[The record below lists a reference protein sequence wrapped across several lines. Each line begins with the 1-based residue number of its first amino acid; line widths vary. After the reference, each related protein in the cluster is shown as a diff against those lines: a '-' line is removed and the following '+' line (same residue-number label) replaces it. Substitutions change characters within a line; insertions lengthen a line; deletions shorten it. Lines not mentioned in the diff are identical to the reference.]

1 MRITKALLELAL
13 KQAAWFNQLPLHF
26 NGPAADFMGFNDEIK
41 CKSTFV
47 PVCQYGR
54 GMIPLRGE
62 WGTDGVVRYIKKPAL

>member
-1 MRITKALLELAL
+1 MRVNKADLVRAL
-13 KQAAWFNQLPLHF
+13 DNAAKFNQLPLHF

-41 CKSTFV
+41 CKITFV

-62 WGTDGVVRYIKKPAL
+62 WGTDGVRRYLNTEQ